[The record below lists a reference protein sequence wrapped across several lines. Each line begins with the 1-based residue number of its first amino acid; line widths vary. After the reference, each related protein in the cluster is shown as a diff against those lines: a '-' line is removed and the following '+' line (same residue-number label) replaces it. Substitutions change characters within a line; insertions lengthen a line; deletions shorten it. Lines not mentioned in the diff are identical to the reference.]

1 MKTRSLYLAALMLGF
16 ISWSCTKSDN
26 LNAPGAN
33 QGTLKTSIN
42 NGVTELTSA
51 MNNITSSAG
60 YQVLSGP
67 SDLTTKSLVLSPLDT
82 VTHSILLSD
91 IAGVYD
97 YKAKTITK
105 GHRSFLSFF
114 TKTAANPLMI
124 VKLPEQ
130 KVVNSRTL
138 LRYTASDTLLA
149 NDYVITLSDYQ
160 YRFKYFNGYTYQLAS
175 SINVKNVDAG
185 LLKVTTSNNQTSG
198 YHFASEFDFPSGYVT
213 KMQYSSGDTAT
224 SVYSIL
230 KGAKTLY
237 EEKYTAIRTSA
248 SSWHREKSFSLTIGN
263 VLIQRSLIPGQS
275 TLDSA
280 KVYVGGVL
288 QLHSK
293 VEIVDT
299 TVTDPVDNS
308 ITSQR
313 RELKITFDD
322 GTSQTFTQLAGTVI
336 DNIYALFTS
345 MRQVTFATGIV
356 DWIAW
361 DVYNGKL

>member
-1 MKTRSLYLAALMLGF
+1 
-16 ISWSCTKSDN
+16 
-26 LNAPGAN
+26 
-33 QGTLKTSIN
+33 
-42 NGVTELTSA
+42 
-51 MNNITSSAG
+51 
-60 YQVLSGP
+60 
-67 SDLTTKSLVLSPLDT
+67 
-82 VTHSILLSD
+82 
-91 IAGVYD
+91 
-97 YKAKTITK
+97 
-105 GHRSFLSFF
+105 
-114 TKTAANPLMI
+114 
-124 VKLPEQ
+124 
-130 KVVNSRTL
+130 
-138 LRYTASDTLLA
+138 
-149 NDYVITLSDYQ
+149 
-160 YRFKYFNGYTYQLAS
+160 
-175 SINVKNVDAG
+175 
-185 LLKVTTSNNQTSG
+185 
-198 YHFASEFDFPSGYVT
+198 
-213 KMQYSSGDTAT
+213 
-224 SVYSIL
+224 
-230 KGAKTLY
+230 
-237 EEKYTAIRTSA
+237 
-248 SSWHREKSFSLTIGN
+248 LTIGN
-263 VLIQRSLIPGQS
+263 VLIQRSLTPGQS